1 MELARSFPFS
11 LSVTAP
17 LGFEDNPCDGA
28 IGYKASLP
36 SYCSSCFEES
46 SVLSSAASILFS
58 SPAQPQCDSPMSQP
72 HFNVVWPVGEP
83 NLPPALD
90 SWVHYGVLLLR
101 KLRVWFCSTSSSFGV
116 PEPLQVASVK
126 AARSHPRVSVRV
138 FLS

>member
-90 SWVHYGVLLLR
+90 
-101 KLRVWFCSTSSSFGV
+101 
-116 PEPLQVASVK
+116 
-126 AARSHPRVSVRV
+126 RSILHVRQSIAGDTPQIREGS
-138 FLS
+138 LNRT

>member
-46 SVLSSAASILFS
+46 SVLSSDASILFS
-58 SPAQPQCDSPMSQP
+58 SPAQPQCDSLMSQP

-90 SWVHYGVLLLR
+90 RIVVVRLF
-101 KLRVWFCSTSSSFGV
+101 VWSRASTWST
-116 PEPLQVASVK
+116 
-126 AARSHPRVSVRV
+126 VSE
-138 FLS
+138 LPSD